1 MQKAPEEARGQN
13 IDSCSALAVHH
24 MPELGRKPGVL
35 VHRLHQTPSSLPER
49 SSPLSLAE
57 VCIISLF
64 CSKSDALSF
73 LLRPIIYITKAESPS
88 CEVI

>member
-1 MQKAPEEARGQN
+1 MQKALEEARGQN

-35 VHRLHQTPSSLPER
+35 VHPLHQTPSSLPER
-49 SSPLSLAE
+49 SSPLNLAE

-64 CSKSDALSF
+64 LQQIGCSFIFIMADYLYHKGRVTQL
-73 LLRPIIYITKAESPS
+73 
-88 CEVI
+88 